1 MEADNKPPVVSSDD
15 SLIIAETDQE
25 MNDVKMN
32 VAADSDTPET
42 NSTVDNIVET
52 RTGELSAPLS
62 QVDTPDVLVRFR
74 EKKKLHWTGKTCA
87 LN

>member
-1 MEADNKPPVVSSDD
+1 VEADSKPPVVP
-15 SLIIAETDQE
+15 T
-25 MNDVKMN
+25 V
-32 VAADSDTPET
+32 TPEP

-87 LN
+87 SN

>member
-1 MEADNKPPVVSSDD
+1 MLPTAD
-15 SLIIAETDQE
+15 SLIIAESEQE
-25 MNDVKMN
+25 MNDVKMDT
-32 VAADSDTPET
+32 VAAGSDTQEP

-52 RTGELSAPLS
+52 RTGELNGPLS
-62 QVDTPDVLVRFR
+62 QVDTPDVPVRFW